1 MQVKCQICGKSIDR
15 STAYKVV
22 VGDANKYFCSEEE
35 FNADKARKDH
45 AKEVLETIAG
55 CYQYC
60 SGYGEPPY
68 NVVRKELKENLG
80 VIDVEMIYQFVKEN
94 REKLKKTVEK
104 KIERD
109 GPFSQVY
116 FAFRYLSGII
126 KREILEKNW
135 KAKQVAPQSVI
146 TIGLGDID
154 FYKNTEKKHYP
165 LKRRPLNE
173 LEDEVDVDQ

>member
-22 VGDANKYFCSEEE
+22 VGDVNKYFCSEEE

-45 AKEVLETIAG
+45 AKEVLETIAE

-60 SGYGEPPY
+60 AGYGEPPY
-68 NVVRKELKENLG
+68 NIIKKELGENLKT
-80 VIDVEMIYQFVKEN
+80 VDIETIYQFVKEN

-116 FAFRYLSGII
+116 FSFRYLSGII
-126 KREILEKNW
+126 KREILERGW
-135 KAKQVAPQSVI
+135 KAKQVAPIVQK
-146 TIGLGDID
+146 TGID
-154 FYKNTEKKHYP
+154 LNFYDVKPNTNQLK
-165 LKRRPLNE
+165 KRRSLDE
-173 LEDEVDVDQ
+173 LEDKADG

>member
-22 VGDANKYFCSEEE
+22 VGGTNKYFCSEEE

-45 AKEVLETIAG
+45 AKEVLETITE

-68 NVVRKELKENLG
+68 NVVRKELKENLKA
-80 VIDVEMIYQFVKEN
+80 IDAETICQFVKEN

-104 KIERD
+104 KVERD

-116 FAFRYLSGII
+116 FSFRYLSGII
-126 KREILEKNW
+126 KREILEKDW
-135 KAKQVAPQSVI
+135 KAKQVSPTVQK
-146 TIGLGDID
+146 TGID
-154 FYKNTEKKHYP
+154 LNFYNVKPNTNQLK
-165 LKRRPLNE
+165 KRRSLDE
-173 LEDEVDVDQ
+173 LEDEVDG

>member
-22 VGDANKYFCSEEE
+22 VGGVNKYFCSEEE
-35 FNADKARKDH
+35 FNADKTRKDH
-45 AKEVLETIAG
+45 TKEVLETIAE

-68 NVVRKELKENLG
+68 NVVRKELKENLKA
-80 VIDVEMIYQFVKEN
+80 IDMETICQFVKEN

-104 KIERD
+104 KVERD

-116 FAFRYLSGII
+116 FSFRYLSGII
-126 KREILEKNW
+126 KREILEKDW
-135 KAKQVAPQSVI
+135 KAKQVSPTVQK
-146 TIGLGDID
+146 TGID
-154 FYKNTEKKHYP
+154 LNFYNVKPNTNQLK
-165 LKRRPLNE
+165 KRRSLDE
-173 LEDEVDVDQ
+173 LEDEVDG

>member
-15 STAYKVV
+15 SIAYKVV

-45 AKEVLETIAG
+45 AKEVVETITE

-68 NVVRKELKENLG
+68 NVVKKELKENLKA
-80 VIDVEMIYQFVKEN
+80 VDVETIYQFVKEN

-104 KIERD
+104 KVERD

-116 FAFRYLSGII
+116 FSFRYLSGII
-126 KREILEKNW
+126 KREILERGW
-135 KAKQVAPQSVI
+135 KAKQVAPIVQK
-146 TIGLGDID
+146 TGID
-154 FYKNTEKKHYP
+154 LNFYNVKPNTNQLK
-165 LKRRPLNE
+165 KRRSLDE
-173 LEDEVDVDQ
+173 LEDEADG

>member
-22 VGDANKYFCSEEE
+22 VGDVNKYFCSEEE

-45 AKEVLETIAG
+45 AKEVLETIAE

-68 NVVRKELKENLG
+68 NVVRKELKENLKA
-80 VIDVEMIYQFVKEN
+80 IDVETICQFVKEN
-94 REKLKKTVEK
+94 REKLKKTVDK
-104 KIERD
+104 KVERD

-116 FAFRYLSGII
+116 FSFRYVSGII
-126 KREILEKNW
+126 KREILEKDW
-135 KAKQVAPQSVI
+135 KAKQVAP
-146 TIGLGDID
+146 TIQKTGID
-154 FYKNTEKKHYP
+154 LNFYNVKPNTNQLK
-165 LKRRPLNE
+165 KRRSLDE
-173 LEDEVDVDQ
+173 LEDEVDG

>member
-22 VGDANKYFCSEEE
+22 VGGTNKYFCSEEE
-35 FNADKARKDH
+35 FNTDKARKDH
-45 AKEVLETIAG
+45 AKEVLETIAE

-68 NVVRKELKENLG
+68 NVVKKELKENLKA
-80 VIDVEMIYQFVKEN
+80 VDVETIYQFVKEN

-104 KIERD
+104 KVERD

-116 FAFRYLSGII
+116 FSFRYLSGII

-135 KAKQVAPQSVI
+135 KAKQVAPTVQK
-146 TIGLGDID
+146 TGID
-154 FYKNTEKKHYP
+154 LNFYNVKPNTNQLK
-165 LKRRPLNE
+165 KRRSLDE
-173 LEDEVDVDQ
+173 LEDEVDG

>member
-22 VGDANKYFCSEEE
+22 VGDVNKYFCSEEE

-45 AKEVLETIAG
+45 AKEVLETIAE

-68 NVVRKELKENLG
+68 NVVRKELKENLKA
-80 VIDVEMIYQFVKEN
+80 IDVETICQFVKEN
-94 REKLKKTVEK
+94 REKLKKTVDK
-104 KIERD
+104 KVERD

-116 FAFRYLSGII
+116 FSFRYVSGII
-126 KREILEKNW
+126 KREILEKDW
-135 KAKQVAPQSVI
+135 KAKQVAP
-146 TIGLGDID
+146 TIQKTGID
-154 FYKNTEKKHYP
+154 LNFYNVKPNTNQLK
-165 LKRRPLNE
+165 KRRSLDE
-173 LEDEVDVDQ
+173 LEDEIDG

>member
-15 STAYKVV
+15 LTAYKVA
-22 VGDANKYFCSEEE
+22 VGGANKYFCSEEE

-45 AKEVLETIAG
+45 VKEVLETIAE

-60 SGYGEPPY
+60 TGYGEPPY
-68 NVVRKELKENLG
+68 NIVKKELKENLKA
-80 VIDVEMIYQFVKEN
+80 IDTDMVYRFIKEN
-94 REKLKKTVEK
+94 REKLKKTIEK

-109 GPFSQVY
+109 GPFKQSY
-116 FAFRYLSGII
+116 FAFRYISGII

-135 KAKQVAPQSVI
+135 KAKQTILQQPAM
-146 TIGLGDID
+146 IGLGDID
-154 FYKNTEKKHYP
+154 FYKNSETKHYP

-173 LEDEVDVDQ
+173 LEDEADDN

>member
-15 STAYKVV
+15 SIAYKVV
-22 VGDANKYFCSEEE
+22 VGGVNKYFCSEEE
-35 FNADKARKDH
+35 FNAEKARKER
-45 AKEVLETIAG
+45 AKEVLETIAE

-80 VIDVEMIYQFVKEN
+80 AIDIETIYQFVKEN

-116 FAFRYLSGII
+116 FSFRYLSGII
-126 KREILEKNW
+126 KREILERGW
-135 KAKQVAPQSVI
+135 KTKQVAPIVQK
-146 TIGLGDID
+146 TGID
-154 FYKNTEKKHYP
+154 LNFYDVKPNTNQLK
-165 LKRRPLNE
+165 KRRSLDE
-173 LEDEVDVDQ
+173 LEDKADG

>member
-15 STAYKVV
+15 SIAYKVV
-22 VGDANKYFCSEEE
+22 VGGTNKYFCSEEE

-45 AKEVLETIAG
+45 AKEVLGTIAE

-80 VIDVEMIYQFVKEN
+80 AIDVETIYQFVKEN

-116 FAFRYLSGII
+116 FVFRYLSAII
-126 KREILEKNW
+126 KREILERGW
-135 KAKQVAPQSVI
+135 KAKQVAPTVQK
-146 TIGLGDID
+146 TGID
-154 FYKNTEKKHYP
+154 LNFYNVKPNTNQLK
-165 LKRRPLNE
+165 KRRSLDE
-173 LEDEVDVDQ
+173 LEDKVDG

>member
-15 STAYKVV
+15 STAYKIV

-35 FNADKARKDH
+35 FNAEKARKDH
-45 AKEVLETIAG
+45 AKEILETITE

-68 NVVRKELKENLG
+68 NVVRKELKENLKA
-80 VIDVEMIYQFVKEN
+80 IDAETICQFVKEN

-104 KIERD
+104 KVERD

-116 FAFRYLSGII
+116 FSFRYLSGII
-126 KREILEKNW
+126 KREILEKDW
-135 KAKQVAPQSVI
+135 KAKQIVPTVQK
-146 TIGLGDID
+146 TGID
-154 FYKNTEKKHYP
+154 LNFYNIKPNTNQLK
-165 LKRRPLNE
+165 KRRSLDE
-173 LEDEVDVDQ
+173 LEDEADG

>member
-1 MQVKCQICGKSIDR
+1 MQVKCQICGRSIDR
-15 STAYKVV
+15 SIAYKVV

-45 AKEVLETIAG
+45 AKEVLETIAE

-68 NVVRKELKENLG
+68 NVVKKELKENLG
-80 VIDVEMIYQFVKEN
+80 AVDVETIYQFVKEN
-94 REKLKKTVEK
+94 REKLKKTVDK

-109 GPFSQVY
+109 GPFSRAY
-116 FAFRYLSGII
+116 FVFRYVSGII

-135 KAKQVAPQSVI
+135 KAKQVSPTVQK
-146 TIGLGDID
+146 TGID
-154 FYKNTEKKHYP
+154 LNFYNVKPNTNQLK
-165 LKRRPLNE
+165 KRRSLDE
-173 LEDEVDVDQ
+173 LEDEVDG

>member
-45 AKEVLETIAG
+45 AKEVLETIAE

-68 NVVRKELKENLG
+68 NVVKKELKENLKA
-80 VIDVEMIYQFVKEN
+80 VDVETICQFVKEN

-104 KIERD
+104 KVERD

-116 FAFRYLSGII
+116 FSFRYLSGII

-135 KAKQVAPQSVI
+135 KAKQVAPTVQK
-146 TIGLGDID
+146 TGID
-154 FYKNTEKKHYP
+154 LNFYNVKPNTNQLK
-165 LKRRPLNE
+165 KRRSLDE
-173 LEDEVDVDQ
+173 LEDEVDG

>member
-45 AKEVLETIAG
+45 AKEVFETIVE

-60 SGYGEPPY
+60 AGYAEPPY
-68 NVVRKELKENLG
+68 NIIKKELGENLKT
-80 VIDVEMIYQFVKEN
+80 VDIETIYQFVKEN
-94 REKLKKTVEK
+94 REKLKKTVDK

-109 GPFSQVY
+109 GPFSRAY
-116 FAFRYLSGII
+116 FVFRYVSGII

-135 KAKQVAPQSVI
+135 KAKQVSPTVQK
-146 TIGLGDID
+146 TGID
-154 FYKNTEKKHYP
+154 LNFYNVKPNTNQLK
-165 LKRRPLNE
+165 KRRSLDE
-173 LEDEVDVDQ
+173 LEDEVDG

>member
-1 MQVKCQICGKSIDR
+1 MQVKCQICGRSIDR

-22 VGDANKYFCSEEE
+22 VGGANKYFCSEEE

-45 AKEVLETIAG
+45 AKEILETIAE

-68 NVVRKELKENLG
+68 NVVRKELKENLKA
-80 VIDVEMIYQFVKEN
+80 VDVETIYQFVKEN

-109 GPFSQVY
+109 GPFSRAY
-116 FAFRYLSGII
+116 FVFRYVSGII
-126 KREILEKNW
+126 KRAILEKDW
-135 KAKQVAPQSVI
+135 KTKQVSPTVQK
-146 TIGLGDID
+146 TGID
-154 FYKNTEKKHYP
+154 LNFYNGKPNTNQLK
-165 LKRRPLNE
+165 KRRSLDE
-173 LEDEVDVDQ
+173 LEDKADG

>member
-22 VGDANKYFCSEEE
+22 VGGTNKYFCSEEE

-45 AKEVLETIAG
+45 AKEVLETIAE

-68 NVVRKELKENLG
+68 NVVRKELKENLKA
-80 VIDVEMIYQFVKEN
+80 IDVETICQFVKEN

-104 KIERD
+104 KVERD

-116 FAFRYLSGII
+116 FSFRYLSGII
-126 KREILEKNW
+126 KREILERGW
-135 KAKQVAPQSVI
+135 KAKQVAPIVQK
-146 TIGLGDID
+146 TGID
-154 FYKNTEKKHYP
+154 LNFYNVKPNTNQLK
-165 LKRRPLNE
+165 KRRSLDE
-173 LEDEVDVDQ
+173 LEDKVDG

>member
-45 AKEVLETIAG
+45 AKEVLETIAE

-80 VIDVEMIYQFVKEN
+80 AVDIETIYQFVKEN
-94 REKLKKTVEK
+94 REKLKKTVDK

-109 GPFSQVY
+109 GPFSRAY
-116 FAFRYLSGII
+116 FVFRYVSGII
-126 KREILEKNW
+126 KREILEKDW
-135 KAKQVAPQSVI
+135 KAKQVAPTVQK
-146 TIGLGDID
+146 TGID
-154 FYKNTEKKHYP
+154 LNFYNVKPNTNQLK
-165 LKRRPLNE
+165 KRRSLDE
-173 LEDEVDVDQ
+173 LEDEVDG